1 VETTKVM
8 LTGTIVTKWEKL
20 RLAEGGQQRAE
31 IRGDRQTDRRVT
43 RKAALMAT
51 Q

>member
-1 VETTKVM
+1 MM

-20 RLAEGGQQRAE
+20 RLAEGGQQRTE
-31 IRGDRQTDRRVT
+31 IRGDRRVT
-43 RKAALMAT
+43 RKAAFMAT

>member
-1 VETTKVM
+1 MM

-20 RLAEGGQQRAE
+20 RLAKGGQQRAE
-31 IRGDRQTDRRVT
+31 IRGDRRVT
-43 RKAALMAT
+43 RKVALMTT